1 MQESS
6 GGGREGV
13 DHRARLHEGMGL
25 AVADKGYPATTI
37 ADVVRH
43 ARVSKRT
50 FYECFADKEA
60 CFLETYATMSSE
72 LLARV
77 AEAAAGSPPEQAIDA
92 AVRAYFQSLDERRVL
107 VRAFLSEIHGAGPRA
122 LALRRKIHLKFA
134 ALLRTS
140 VDSSLARSRAREH
153 RGAKLTALTPDM
165 SIALVGG
172 VNELVL
178 CALERGH
185 KAPLS
190 TLADTAIELIR
201 AVVLPRR

>member
-1 MQESS
+1 
-6 GGGREGV
+6 
-13 DHRARLHEGMGL
+13 
-25 AVADKGYPATTI
+25 
-37 ADVVRH
+37 
-43 ARVSKRT
+43 VSKRT
-50 FYECFADKEA
+50 FYEYFADKEA

-77 AEAAAGSPPEQAIDA
+77 AEAAGGSPPEQAIDA

-122 LALRRKIHLKFA
+122 LALRRKIHLRFA

-140 VDSSLARSRAREH
+140 VDRAQR

-185 KAPLS
+185 KPALS

>member
-43 ARVSKRT
+43 ARMSKRT
-50 FYECFADKEA
+50 FYEYFADKEA
-60 CFLETYATMSSE
+60 CFLETYATMSSD

-77 AEAAAGSPPEQAIDA
+77 AEAAGGSPPEQAIDA
-92 AVRAYFQSLDERRVL
+92 AVRAYFSSLDERRVM
-107 VRAFLSEIHGAGPRA
+107 VRAFLSEIHGAGPAA

-140 VDSSLARSRAREH
+140 VDRAHR
-153 RGAKLTALTPDM
+153 RGAKVSALTPDM

-172 VNELVL
+172 INELVL

-185 KAPLS
+185 KAALS
-190 TLADTAIELIR
+190 TLADTATELIR
-201 AVVLPRR
+201 AVVLQRR